1 MCVCVCVCVCVCEV
15 EGRYGGRVLVLLV
28 HVVVG
33 GGPNLMGR
41 DRFSHFDVGLRTMN
55 LVDPD
60 GQLGA
65 IPRPEDLLCCFH
77 RTGLC
82 TRTPS
87 EAPGA

>member
-1 MCVCVCVCVCVCEV
+1 MCVCEV
-15 EGRYGGRVLVLLV
+15 EGRYWGRVLVLLV

-41 DRFSHFDVGLRTMN
+41 DSGTGFSHFDVDLRTMN

-60 GQLGA
+60 GKLGA
-65 IPRPEDLLCCFH
+65 ILRPEDLLCFH